1 MATDEYWTVAAETR
15 SEITIK
21 RSVFLA
27 CALHSGAREDAM
39 AYVERLRKEFFDAVH
54 HCFAYRHGQHGLDY
68 RMSDDGE
75 PSGTAGK
82 PILFC
87 LQKAQ
92 LTDSVVVV
100 VRYFGGIKLGTGGL
114 ARAYSEAATDVLAS
128 CPRRKIVQT
137 RPLSI
142 FCTYDDIARITG
154 LLEELD
160 IPFLPIYADAVT
172 FDVDVP
178 QSQVDFVIAQ
188 VTSRTN
194 ARAGYSLRD

>member
-1 MATDEYWTVAAETR
+1 
-15 SEITIK
+15 
-21 RSVFLA
+21 
-27 CALHSGAREDAM
+27 M

-54 HCFAYRHGQHGLDY
+54 HCFAYRLGQHGLDY

-92 LTDSVVVV
+92 LTDSVLVV

-128 CPRRKIVQT
+128 CPRRKVVQT

-142 FCTYDDIARITG
+142 FCTYDDISRITG

>member
-15 SEITIK
+15 AEITIK

-27 CALHSGAREDAM
+27 CALHSPAREDAM

-54 HCFAYRHGQHGLDY
+54 HCFAYRLGQHGLDY

-128 CPRRKIVQT
+128 CPRRKVVQT

>member
-1 MATDEYWTVAAETR
+1 
-15 SEITIK
+15 
-21 RSVFLA
+21 
-27 CALHSGAREDAM
+27 M

-54 HCFAYRHGQHGLDY
+54 HCFAYRLGQHGLDY

-114 ARAYSEAATDVLAS
+114 ARAYSEAATDALAS
-128 CPRRKIVQT
+128 CPRRKVVRT